1 MHDTIVRNDRRRGR
15 TERRSTTRGR
25 SRGESHRIERERE
38 RGIKG
43 KAENSHADSNELQSE
58 RELHSECIGG
68 GVRGVMERDFA
79 CSNI

>member
-25 SRGESHRIERERE
+25 SRGESHRIERE

>member
-1 MHDTIVRNDRRRGR
+1 MIDDEDERNGEVRQEDGA
-15 TERRSTTRGR
+15 EEASY
-25 SRGESHRIERERE
+25 RERE
-38 RGIKG
+38 KGIKG